1 LGTSH
6 RRYHRACLVGR
17 RRLTDQRHGL
27 SDVQHAIGNLL
38 GNALTIGSRHLP
50 FGIARVRFA
59 QDIAR
64 FATRIAED
72 VGSGCLSP
80 DLALHRLAQEQ
91 RSLLN
96 QSNVLSR
103 NGESA
108 LTSAV
113 KYRSLAIHRQPF
125 SRSDPDRLARAVHQ
139 QTLNVSR
146 LNTNN
151 TAHNPHPVND
161 LKFFPSEHW
170 PHERPAPQEPGFY
183 IVPKSVS
190 AEKLE
195 AQLLPS
201 ANPNVIAKF
210 RSLNR
215 HPDIVK
221 AGSMIVLSDPDN
233 QQCTYEESLLMQTA
247 HFVST
252 TLEPLTVAE
261 ADFMAQH
268 YGVIQTA
275 LAYESKV
282 IGVVTAM
289 AADHL
294 DGIKNVLKDLEKLHV
309 HTLEAKGSLNSKQF
323 KKQRAQLLKKL
334 DVHLNQF
341 TRQSIGL
348 PDYPSLKTALG
359 IDHPHLVHRW
369 RKAGGIGQN
378 PGYATHIRAISQA
391 SQYVRYGGW
400 IGTAV
405 GGGASALKVQD
416 VCLHGNT
423 EACEKVKF
431 TETGS
436 FMGGMVG
443 GAISSRILTA
453 PVAATICLGI
463 GIPTGGVG
471 TLVCGAVAVGV
482 GSLAAVIIGE
492 TLGEDAAEIIYQDTR

>member
-1 LGTSH
+1 MS
-6 RRYHRACLVGR
+6 
-17 RRLTDQRHGL
+17 DQRHGL
-27 SDVQHAIGNLL
+27 GDVRHVAGELL
-38 GNALTIGSRHLP
+38 AQAQTVGSRHLA
-50 FGIARVRFA
+50 FGSARVQFNQA
-59 QDIAR
+59 IAR
-64 FATRIAED
+64 FAKGIVDD
-72 VGSGCLSP
+72 VANGRLSA
-80 DLALHRLAQEQ
+80 DMGLDALAQEQ
-91 RSLLN
+91 RHLLN
-96 QSNVLSR
+96 QSRSLVR
-103 NGESA
+103 NIKGAIPE
-108 LTSAV
+108 AV
-113 KYRSLAIHRQPF
+113 KKRPLSMLRQHP
-125 SRSDPDRLARAVHQ
+125 SRSDPDRLLRAIHQ
-139 QTLNVSR
+139 QNLRVTR
-146 LNTNN
+146 LDTSNN
-151 TAHNPHPVND
+151 AGPHPVDD

-170 PHERPAPQEPGFY
+170 PQERPAPPEPGFY
-183 IVPKSVS
+183 VVPKSIV

-195 AQLLPS
+195 AQLFPS
-201 ANPNVIAKF
+201 AKPNVIARF
-210 RSLNR
+210 RSLN
-215 HPDIVK
+215 PNADMIK

-233 QQCTYEESLLMQTA
+233 QQCTYEEALLMQTA
-247 HFVST
+247 RFVSA
-252 TLEPLTVAE
+252 TLEPLTVEE

-289 AADHL
+289 AANHL
-294 DGIKNVLKDLEKLHV
+294 DGIKNVLADLEKLHV
-309 HTLEAKGSLNSKQF
+309 HTLDVKGSLNSKPF
-323 KKQRAQLLKKL
+323 KKQRAQLLEKL

-348 PDYPSLKTALG
+348 PDHPSLKTALG

-391 SQYVRYGGW
+391 SQYVKYGGW

-436 FMGGMVG
+436 FMGGMAG
-443 GAISSRILTA
+443 GAISSRLLTA
-453 PVAATICLGI
+453 PLAAKICLGI
-463 GIPTGGVG
+463 GVPTGGVG